1 MGGWNEN
8 VTVDPCLQC
17 WRIHCSCQAP
27 PCCRPSSRCGL
38 THSTGTP
45 PRYLVWERGKSVFE
59 GKALVLK
66 FHCTNFKKQCTRF
79 WIELSSRLTWIETRF
94 WIPDSQ
100 KQIHLVLHKKKVH
113 LVLHTPPSDPSA
125 RSSWWSEGLRLE
137 SLLALLMLEMESA
150 QPAVPIARWQRTLCR
165 DFLKPRSRPLASAH
179 RGEVSTPGGKTKL
192 NFRLP

>member
-59 GKALVLK
+59 GKALVFK

-100 KQIHLVLHKKKVH
+100 KQIHLVLHKKKFTWFYT
-113 LVLHTPPSDPSA
+113 LHRPIHPPGPVDDQ
-125 RSSWWSEGLRLE
+125 RGWGWNHCWHCWCWRWNRLNR
-137 SLLALLMLEMESA
+137 L
-150 QPAVPIARWQRTLCR
+150 
-165 DFLKPRSRPLASAH
+165 
-179 RGEVSTPGGKTKL
+179 
-192 NFRLP
+192 FRLPDDKELCVEISCHCGCVHLHQGIAGKSRHLGAKINWILGRL

>member
-17 WRIHCSCQAP
+17 WRTHCSCRTP

-38 THSTGTP
+38 APYTGTP
-45 PRYLVWERGKSVFE
+45 PRCLVWGKSVFE
-59 GKALVLK
+59 GKALMLK
-66 FHCTNFKKQCTRF
+66 FHCTNIKKQCTRF
-79 WIELSSRLTWIETRF
+79 WTELSFTVDLDWNKVLNSRFSKT
-94 WIPDSQ
+94 DSPGFTQ
-100 KQIHLVLHKKKVH
+100 KEVH

-165 DFLKPRSRPLASAH
+165 DFLKPRSRPLASGH

>member
-100 KQIHLVLHKKKVH
+100 KQIHLVLHKKKSSPGFTHSTVRSIRQVQ
-113 LVLHTPPSDPSA
+113 LMIRGAEVGIIVGTVDVGDGFGSTDCPMTENFVSRFPETAVASTCISA
-125 RSSWWSEGLRLE
+125 SRG
-137 SLLALLMLEMESA
+137 SLDTWG
-150 QPAVPIARWQRTLCR
+150 Q
-165 DFLKPRSRPLASAH
+165 
-179 RGEVSTPGGKTKL
+179 
-192 NFRLP
+192 N